1 MNLHRNGAGKG
12 WVSHRN
18 AAPRFQWLCLVA
30 LQWLRRVK
38 HAHLLE
44 MIQLREQGT
53 KWQQRWKKGNVSN
66 PGSLRAVFLHV
77 PAHSVRA
84 FVHLSALLPALP
96 SWPPHCAGCFQPNSS
111 CQDCIPDPSAPAV
124 RGYVLNLHSAFFF
137 VHLE

>member
-1 MNLHRNGAGKG
+1 MNLHRSEAGKG

-84 FVHLSALLPALP
+84 FVHLSALSCLLSPPGLPTVLA
-96 SWPPHCAGCFQPNSS
+96 ASS
-111 CQDCIPDPSAPAV
+111 PIPAV
-124 RGYVLNLHSAFFF
+124 RTAF
-137 VHLE
+137 LTRQPQLSGATC